1 MQFRSAGRNGALAA
15 RDVVRSIR
23 MHVWR
28 VRRSRGFSGSLPAEF
43 KVLVDDLFANGMAT
57 RDEFVSAH
65 LIESIRNDLI
75 RELESGRRL
84 VPVSNDTV
92 REEGSRSP
100 AKSFLAADVLSRGP
114 DAYRELTNYVA
125 VEQPFLRSKAALHLA
140 LDERLLS
147 IASTYLGGPAA
158 IGGSNLRRSFKNSLT
173 EFDTLWFHSD
183 PNSPRILKV
192 FFYLTDV
199 DENSGPFCHVRGS
212 HRKKF
217 GGWRVSY
224 RLTDD
229 DILRHYTSGDIK
241 LALGRPGS
249 VVFADTTGFH
259 RGTKCKSRDR
269 DMLTINYVLE
279 PEFGGKAETPL
290 IPEDFDFGALSAAQ
304 RRALDFTA
312 RPNDPVRTS
321 Q

>member
-1 MQFRSAGRNGALAA
+1 MQFRRAARNGALAT
-15 RDVVRSIR
+15 RDVVRRTR

-28 VRRSRGFSGSLPAEF
+28 VRRSRGYSGGLPAEF
-43 KVLVDDLFANGMAT
+43 KSLVDDLVTNGMAT
-57 RDEFVSAH
+57 RDEFVSADV
-65 LIESIRNDLI
+65 IDSIRHDLI

-92 REEGSRSP
+92 REQGSRSP
-100 AKSFLAADVLSRGP
+100 AKSFLEADVLTRGP
-114 DAYRELTNYVA
+114 EAYRDLTNYVA
-125 VEQPFLRSKAALHLA
+125 VEQPFLRSKAALQLA

-147 IASTYLGGPAA
+147 IASAYLDGPAA
-158 IGGSNLRRSFKNSLT
+158 IGGSNLRRSFTNALT

-229 DILRHYTSGDIK
+229 DILRHYSSEDIK

-249 VVFADTTGFH
+249 IVFADTTGFH
-259 RGTKCKSRDR
+259 RGTKCRTRDR

-290 IPEDFDFGALSAAQ
+290 IPDDFNFGVLSAAQ

-312 RPNDPVRTS
+312 RPNDSVRSTK
-321 Q
+321 

>member
-1 MQFRSAGRNGALAA
+1 
-15 RDVVRSIR
+15 
-23 MHVWR
+23 MHLWR
-28 VRRSRGFSGSLPAEF
+28 IRRSRGYSGDLPDEFRSL
-43 KVLVDDLFANGMAT
+43 VRDLAVNGMAQHDDFAPT
-57 RDEFVSAH
+57 D
-65 LIESIRNDLI
+65 LIASIRTDLI
-75 RELESGRRL
+75 RELESGKCL

-92 REEGSRSP
+92 REQGSRSP
-100 AKSFLAADVLSRGP
+100 AKSFLAADVLSQGP
-114 DAYRELTNYVA
+114 DAYRDLTNYVA
-125 VEQPFLRSKAALHLA
+125 VDQPFLRSENALHLA
-140 LDERLLS
+140 LDERLLA
-147 IASTYLGGPAA
+147 IASAYLGGPAA

-212 HRKKF
+212 HRAKF

-229 DILRHYTSGDIK
+229 DILRHYARDDVK

-259 RGTKCKSRDR
+259 RGTKCKSHDR

-279 PEFGGKAETPL
+279 PEFGGKAEVPL
-290 IPEDFDFGALSAAQ
+290 IPDNFDLSVLSSAQ
-304 RRALDFTA
+304 RRALDFTS
-312 RPNDPVRTS
+312 RPNDPIRTTR
-321 Q
+321 

>member
-1 MQFRSAGRNGALAA
+1 MQFRRVARNGALAA

-43 KVLVDDLFANGMAT
+43 NVLVHDLCANGMT
-57 RDEFVSAH
+57 TCDEFVSAH

-147 IASTYLGGPAA
+147 IASAYLGGPAA

-229 DILRHYTSGDIK
+229 DILRHYTSSDIK